1 MSTAYKI
8 ENIVSLIDLAKHHDA
23 KAQSELIVLTQQRL
37 FKFCLLLGNNREL
50 AEDLC
55 QEAYIKAFSS
65 LEKLNAPDSFYAWLC
80 QIAKNL
86 FFDHKRKKKEEPL
99 SEEAAEKA
107 ESTDQQMESV
117 IQVQKVLRTFDPD
130 DRYLLLLV
138 ELEGMSYRETAEM
151 LKTTEDAVR
160 SKLHR
165 LRQEFVKKL
174 KE

>member
-1 MSTAYKI
+1 M
-8 ENIVSLIDLAKHHDA
+8 NI
-23 KAQSELIVLTQQRL
+23 IVYSHITQ
-37 FKFCLLLGNNREL
+37 CEHIVNV
-50 AEDLC
+50 
-55 QEAYIKAFSS
+55 
-65 LEKLNAPDSFYAWLC
+65 EKV
-80 QIAKNL
+80 
-86 FFDHKRKKKEEPL
+86 
-99 SEEAAEKA
+99 

-151 LKTTEDAVR
+151 LKTTEDAIR

-174 KE
+174 K

>member
-8 ENIVSLIDLAKHHDA
+8 ENIVSLIDLAKHHDT

-37 FKFCLLLGNNREL
+37 FKFCVLLGNNREL

-55 QEAYIKAFSS
+55 QEAYIKAFNN
-65 LEKLNAPDSFYAWLC
+65 LEKLNSPDSFYAWLC

-86 FFDHKRKKKEEPL
+86 FFDHKRKRKEEPL
-99 SEEAAEKA
+99 NDDAAEMNHGA
-107 ESTDQQMESV
+107 DLQMESV
-117 IQVQKVLRTFDPD
+117 IQVQKVLRTFDPE

-138 ELEGMSYRETAEM
+138 ELEGLSYRETAEL
-151 LKTTEDAVR
+151 LKTTEAAVR

-174 KE
+174 K